1 MADSKLSDEAGR
13 IAALERYCVLDT
25 PEEASFDKIT
35 TLVRAVIGAPIC
47 AVSLVDRDRQWF
59 KSIQGVDARQ
69 TPRNVAFCAH
79 TILTREPLIVPDAT
93 ADPRFADSSLVTGP
107 PFIRAYAGVPLK
119 SPDGYNLGALC
130 VKDTR
135 PRDFTS
141 DQIDIL
147 RHFGALVV
155 DELELRTIAQQDGL
169 TGALTRRA
177 FIEDVGRELQ
187 RLRSYQRPAALV
199 MFDVDHFKVI
209 NDTYGHPVGDDVLR
223 AVAERCR
230 ATLRNND
237 LFGRIG
243 GEEFA
248 LLLPDASP
256 QEARQCAERLRRS
269 FESAPVGEHGI
280 RFTSSFGIS
289 PAAAAT
295 DSVEHWLAE
304 ADIALYAAKR
314 TGRNR
319 VVVTN
324 DLIEAAA

>member
-1 MADSKLSDEAGR
+1 MSDSKLSDEAGR
-13 IAALERYCVLDT
+13 MAALERYCVLDT
-25 PEEASFDKIT
+25 PAEASFDKIT
-35 TLVRAVIGAPIC
+35 ALVRAVIGAPIC
-47 AVSLVDRDRQWF
+47 AVSLVDHDRQWF

-79 TILTREPLIVPDAT
+79 TILTREPLVVPDAT
-93 ADPRFADSSLVTGP
+93 ADARFADSSLVTGP

-130 VKDTR
+130 VKDTK

-141 DQIDIL
+141 DQIEIL

-177 FIEDVGRELQ
+177 FIEDAGKELE
-187 RLRSYQRPAALV
+187 RLRRCQRPSALV
-199 MFDVDHFKVI
+199 MFDVDHFKVV
-209 NDTYGHPVGDDVLR
+209 NDTYGHPAGDEVLR
-223 AVAERCR
+223 MVADRCR
-230 ATLRNND
+230 NTLRHND

-248 LLLPDASP
+248 LLLPEVNP
-256 QEARQCAERLRRS
+256 EEARQCAERLRIA
-269 FESAPVGEHGI
+269 FESSPVGQRGI

-289 PAAAAT
+289 PATIGT

-319 VVVTN
+319 VVVTS
-324 DLIEAAA
+324 DLIAAAA